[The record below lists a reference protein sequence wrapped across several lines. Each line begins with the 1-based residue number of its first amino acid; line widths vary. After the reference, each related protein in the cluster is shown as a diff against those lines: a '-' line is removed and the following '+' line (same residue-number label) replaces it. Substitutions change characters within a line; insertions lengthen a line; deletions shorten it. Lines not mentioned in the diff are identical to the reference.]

1 MTRRWA
7 LLGLTLLAALA
18 LGGCLRTVE
27 LNPETIQAEDVDAAA
42 EYHGNVHFL
51 DKQGID
57 YYAQSFELSEDGG
70 SFLLKMVEV
79 VDDGVHTNEVDVALP
94 RAAVVSISYSE
105 NSPWVLGSL
114 VTGTALFM
122 VYLYYKINTD
132 VFD

>member
-7 LLGLTLLAALA
+7 PLGLTLLAALA
-18 LGGCLRTVE
+18 LAGCMRTVE
-27 LNPETIQAEDVDAAA
+27 LDPETLQAEDVEAA
-42 EYHGNVHFL
+42 EEHHGNVYFL
-51 DKQGID
+51 DKQGVE
-57 YYAQSFELSEDGG
+57 YFAQSFELSEDGDG
-70 SFLLKMVEV
+70 FLLKMVEV
-79 VDDGVHTNEVDVALP
+79 VDDGVHTTEVDVALP
-94 RAAVVSISYSE
+94 RQSVVAIRYSE

>member
-1 MTRRWA
+1 MTRRWVT
-7 LLGLTLLAALA
+7 LGLTLLAALA

-27 LNPETIQAEDVDAAA
+27 LNPETLQPEDVDAATA
-42 EYHGNVHFL
+42 HYGNVHFL
-51 DKQGID
+51 DKRGID
-57 YYAQSFELSEDGG
+57 YFAQSFEVSEDGG

-94 RAAVVSISYSE
+94 RGSVVSIRYSE
-105 NSPWVLGSL
+105 NSPWILGSL